1 MKTLLAP
8 MTTHLS
14 GVCTTLSSIIRI
26 TRTDGQVFYFTDHDR
41 NLVFN
46 SNTYRADI
54 GYDRTAVKNQAALA
68 VNNSDIVIL
77 ANASGVTETALRA
90 GLFDRAAFEL
100 SLVNWEDPDTYGE
113 IKLQRGW
120 FGDVQVPLSGNIFGV
135 ELRGLTQALQQNI
148 LEVYGPECNVDL
160 GSAKCGMP
168 IQPAILGRNAAVIL
182 GEFYRVETDGAATGQ
197 AKYENRIYEV
207 TTAGTTAGAQPT
219 YDETPGNTTTDG
231 TAVLTAREAWT
242 RHAVVATVTD
252 RRVFTITVTESR
264 AIDGWFDFGA
274 VTFETGDSAG
284 ATLEIKS
291 WVQSTNTVTLYLE
304 SPFDIQV
311 GDALR
316 LYPGCDKL
324 RETCF
329 TKFSNVLNFRG
340 FPDLPGL
347 DKLQRVK
354 E

>member
-8 MTTHLS
+8 MTAHLA
-14 GVCTTLSSIIRI
+14 GVCTTLASIIRI
-26 TRTDGQVFYFTDHDR
+26 TRQDGQVFRFTDHDR
-41 NLVFN
+41 NLTF
-46 SNTYRADI
+46 SSGLYRADI

-77 ANASGVTETALRA
+77 ANSAGVTESALRA
-90 GLFDRAAFEL
+90 GLFDRAEFQL

-120 FGDVQVPLSGNIFGV
+120 FGDVQVPLSGNIFSV

-148 LEVYGPECNVDL
+148 LEVYAPECSVDL
-160 GSAKCGMP
+160 GSTKCGMP
-168 IQPAILGRNAAVIL
+168 IQPSILGRNAAVTV
-182 GEFYRVETDGAATGQ
+182 GQFYRVETDGAGVGQ

-207 TTAGTTAGAQPT
+207 TVAGTTAGAQPT
-219 YDETPGNTTTDG
+219 YDETPGNTTVDG
-231 TAVLTAREAWT
+231 TATLTAREAWT
-242 RHAVVATVTD
+242 RHAVVATVTS
-252 RRVFTITVTESR
+252 RRVFTITVSESR
-264 AIDGWFDFGA
+264 AIDDWFTGGA
-274 VTFETGDSAG
+274 LTFETGDNAG
-284 ATLEIKS
+284 ATLEIKD
-291 WVQSTNTVTLYLE
+291 WVNSSSEITLYLE
-304 SPFDIQV
+304 APFDV
-311 GDALR
+311 AVADKLR

-329 TKFSNVLNFRG
+329 SKFSNVANFRG
-340 FPDLPGL
+340 YPDLPGL